1 MPPLQFRSAAGPRP
15 GLFGEAGAHARWLAV
30 VVAVVGVA
38 WMLVAETQKRLRLE
52 AESVQVLSV
61 LCSQAVVQD
70 EFLKQVTQRAV
81 SLQRLAQASAQCKP
95 CAESIGEAR
104 AASLRER
111 AMLDQIKLYHRNATQ
126 VISRL
131 ADGSKELERLRVETE
146 QMKQVL
152 EAKRSLLV
160 AARVAIQEEKDRY
173 AQEKERVKRLEA
185 ELKACLKQPKQ
196 IVQDASGDQTSSSGE
211 VFTAERLSRDTWKS
225 TVAAIQ

>member
-1 MPPLQFRSAAGPRP
+1 M
-15 GLFGEAGAHARWLAV
+15 
-30 VVAVVGVA
+30 
-38 WMLVAETQKRLRLE
+38 
-52 AESVQVLSV
+52 
-61 LCSQAVVQD
+61 
-70 EFLKQVTQRAV
+70 
-81 SLQRLAQASAQCKP
+81 
-95 CAESIGEAR
+95 
-104 AASLRER
+104 
-111 AMLDQIKLYHRNATQ
+111 
-126 VISRL
+126 ISRL

-173 AQEKERVKRLEA
+173 AQEKERVKRLVA